1 MTEPPPRGRPSPIER
16 ARGLRR
22 TIDRWLL
29 VAIDRATPSEQNR
42 LFGLTL
48 VVGAACGLAAV
59 AFHLAIRLAERAMLA
74 NALELRGPASLVA
87 VVLTPALGALVAGIV
102 LQRYAP
108 DARGS
113 GIPQVKWTY
122 AARSGRLRLRDG
134 VAKFFL
140 SALQIGSGSSLG
152 REGPTV
158 QICAAVASALGRLFA
173 LSPSNRRRL
182 IPVGAAAG
190 IAAAFNAPIAAVT
203 FVIEELVG
211 GLDTTVLSGVV
222 VAAALAAV
230 VEHSILGEHPIFDVP
245 GEYGMHHASSLVVF
259 ALLGLTAGLVGHL
272 FTQGLL
278 RLRGRFA
285 SQSFIPRWAQPAIGG
300 LATGGVAALV
310 LGAFQARGVA
320 GGGYDTLTLGLH
332 GDLPFKIM
340 AVLGVA
346 KFAATIFSYSSGGAG
361 GIFAPSL
368 FVGAMLG
375 GLFAL
380 VDRHA
385 LGHAD
390 AQTGAFALVGMGAF
404 FAAVIRAPITSIL
417 IIFEMT
423 GSYRLVL
430 PLMVASALAYRT
442 ARHFHPTP
450 IYEALLEQDGRHVP
464 ESARSAQVLATM
476 KVADVVV
483 RDVVTIDATST
494 VDAALR
500 VAEACSFSSFPV
512 VRDGVLAGVL
522 TEARLRR
529 LVAEGAGA
537 NPVSDHA
544 RVREYL
550 RAGQSLHDALKTMN
564 RLGVRHLSVVDDT
577 QHRHLLGILAMSDV
591 VQVLLRAEQADGPSS
606 VGTPLPLSRPDRA

>member
-1 MTEPPPRGRPSPIER
+1 MKLDWIHVPER
-16 ARGLRR
+16 ARVIAR
-22 TIDRWLL
+22 TLNRWLL

-59 AFHLAIRLAERAMLA
+59 AFHLAIRFAEEVVLARAF
-74 NALELRGPASLVA
+74 ALHGPVRSVA
-87 VVLTPALGALVAGIV
+87 LVLTPALGGLLAGV
-102 LQRYAP
+102 LLHRYAP

-122 AARSGRLRLRDG
+122 TARSGRLRLRDG

-140 SALQIGSGSSLG
+140 SAVQIGTGSSLG

-158 QICAAVASALGRLFA
+158 QICASVASALGRLFA

-245 GEYGMHHASSLVVF
+245 GDFRLEHASSLVVF
-259 ALLGLTAGLVGHL
+259 AALGLAAGLAGHL
-272 FTQGLL
+272 FARGLL
-278 RLRGRFA
+278 LLRGRFA
-285 SQSFIPRWAQPAIGG
+285 RRSWLPPWARPAAGG
-300 LATGGVAALV
+300 LATGAIAALT
-310 LGAFQARGVA
+310 LELFDARGIA
-320 GGGYDTLTLGLH
+320 GGGYDTLNLGLH
-332 GDLPFKIM
+332 GALPMKLL
-340 AVLGVA
+340 AVLCIA

-368 FVGAMLG
+368 FIGAMLG
-375 GLFAL
+375 GLFSL
-380 VDRHA
+380 LDRHV
-385 LGHAD
+385 LGHGD
-390 AQTGAFALVGMGAF
+390 AHAGAFALVGMGAF
-404 FAAVIRAPITSIL
+404 FSAVIRAPITSIL

-430 PLMVASALAYRT
+430 PLMVANALAYRA
-442 ARHFHPTP
+442 ARWLHPTP
-450 IYEALLEQDGRHVP
+450 IYEALLEQDGRHMP
-464 ESARSAQVLATM
+464 ESARSAQVLAQV
-476 KVADVVV
+476 KVSEAVV
-483 RDVVTIDATST
+483 RDVVSLDAGWT
-494 VDAALR
+494 VEHALSVVER
-500 VAEACSFSSFPV
+500 CPFASFPV
-512 VRDGVLAGVL
+512 VREGVLVGVL

-529 LVAEGAGA
+529 LAAEGATADRVG
-537 NPVSDHA
+537 DHA
-544 RVREYL
+544 RLREYL
-550 RAGQSLHDALKTMN
+550 GAAQSLHQALKTMN
-564 RLGVRHLSVVDDT
+564 RLGVRHLSVVDDAE
-577 QHRHLLGILAMSDV
+577 HRHLVGILTMSDV
-591 VQVLLRAEQADGPSS
+591 VRLLLRAEQGDGPPSIA
-606 VGTPLPLSRPDRA
+606 TPLPAQRRAT

>member
-1 MTEPPPRGRPSPIER
+1 MIEPSNKPGASRLER
-16 ARGLRR
+16 ARALGRVLN
-22 TIDRWLL
+22 RWLL

-59 AFHLAIRLAERAMLA
+59 AFHLVIRFAEDLMLSRALA
-74 NALELRGPASLVA
+74 LRGPASLVA
-87 VVLTPALGALVAGIV
+87 LVLTPALGALVAGV
-102 LQRYAP
+102 LLHKYAP
-108 DARGS
+108 EARGS

-134 VAKFFL
+134 VAKFVL
-140 SALQIGSGSSLG
+140 SAIQIGSGSSLG

-245 GEYGMHHASSLVVF
+245 GDYRMQHATSLVVF
-259 ALLGLTAGLVGHL
+259 ALLGLAAGVAGHL
-272 FTQGLL
+272 FARGLL

-285 SQSFIPRWAQPAIGG
+285 TRSRIPRWAQPAVGG
-300 LATGGVAALV
+300 LATGAVAALT
-310 LGAFQARGVA
+310 LGLFGAQGVA
-320 GGGYDTLTLGLH
+320 GGGYETLTLGLH
-332 GDLPFKIM
+332 GDLPFKVM
-340 AVLGVA
+340 AVLCAA
-346 KFAATIFSYSSGGAG
+346 KFVATIFSYSSGGAG
-361 GIFAPSL
+361 GIFAPAL

-375 GLFAL
+375 GLFGL
-380 VDRHA
+380 VDRYA

-390 AQTGAFALVGMGAF
+390 LQIGAFALVGMGAF

-430 PLMVASALAYRT
+430 PLMVANALAYRT
-442 ARHFHPTP
+442 ARYFDPTP
-450 IYEALLEQDGRHVP
+450 IYEALLEQDGRRVP
-464 ESARSAQVLATM
+464 ESARSAQILATV
-476 KVADVVV
+476 KVGDVVV
-483 RDVVTIDATST
+483 RDVITIDAAGT
-494 VDAALR
+494 VDEALR
-500 VAEACSFSSFPV
+500 VAESCSFSSFPV

-529 LVAEGAGA
+529 LVAEGSGA
-537 NPVSDHA
+537 DPVSDHA

-550 RAGQSLHDALKTMN
+550 GAGQTLHEALSTMN
-564 RLGVRHLSVVDDT
+564 RLGLRHLSVVDDA
-577 QHRHLLGILAMSDV
+577 QHRHLVGILSMSDV
-591 VQVLLRAEQADGPSS
+591 VQVLLRAEQAEGPAST
-606 VGTPLPLSRPDRA
+606 GTPIPASRPG